1 MNNETLVTEKKVAK
15 KPAFVPSEHQKNIF
29 DFINLDTKNAVISA
43 VAGSGKTTTLLKSLE
58 LIPVNKTVLFLAFN
72 KSISDELRDRVPKRN
87 GLEVKTVHGFGY
99 SILNDNFK
107 TEIDNSKYRIIY
119 KNIIDFYS
127 KNDATEIKKY
137 NFNKEHIGYI
147 EEIRKCIGN
156 RDLFDSDFRE
166 NVFKLCNLG
175 RLHFINFEV
184 KSIGVSELTLLSN
197 IHSIPNVDYEC
208 EAAWYLS
215 KLGVFYT
222 DMIDYTDM
230 IFLPNFVKYNVPK
243 YDFVFIDECQDLN
256 TCQRLLMIQAMKP
269 DDGRFI
275 AVGDPKQAIYSFA
288 GADAESYKK
297 LKDLPNTIELP
308 LSVTYRCAKE
318 IVDRVKHINPEIEPS
333 SKKKKGI
340 ILENFSYL
348 NIKDGDMVLCR
359 NTFPVVSLCIRLLC
373 EGKKAFII
381 GSDIGL
387 SLKNMITNSERKR
400 EEYNMVNV
408 ISRLT
413 HEKDKMIEKIMTKNG
428 VSKQEASKDN
438 MVVLFKEKIE
448 IIDALTEDLT
458 NPDDVIKKIEKIFSN
473 EKKQGICLS
482 NIHKSKGL
490 ESERV
495 FILHPELMPS
505 KQATLSWQLEQESN
519 LMYVAYTRAKKTLGF
534 ITDYDAW
541 NSDNTKP
548 KIINKIV
555 ESKHF
560 GLLGSKMYLELTIVD
575 KREINSQ
582 FGKTNVYDML
592 DKDGNRFSKFGSIP
606 DYLFDDTDK
615 KDEVGTTICFYGI
628 IKDHKV
634 FKGENIT
641 GIGKMGKH

>member
-1 MNNETLVTEKKVAK
+1 
-15 KPAFVPSEHQKNIF
+15 
-29 DFINLDTKNAVISA
+29 
-43 VAGSGKTTTLLKSLE
+43 
-58 LIPVNKTVLFLAFN
+58 
-72 KSISDELRDRVPKRN
+72 
-87 GLEVKTVHGFGY
+87 
-99 SILNDNFK
+99 
-107 TEIDNSKYRIIY
+107 
-119 KNIIDFYS
+119 
-127 KNDATEIKKY
+127 
-137 NFNKEHIGYI
+137 
-147 EEIRKCIGN
+147 
-156 RDLFDSDFRE
+156 
-166 NVFKLCNLG
+166 
-175 RLHFINFEV
+175 
-184 KSIGVSELTLLSN
+184 
-197 IHSIPNVDYEC
+197 
-208 EAAWYLS
+208 
-215 KLGVFYT
+215 
-222 DMIDYTDM
+222 
-230 IFLPNFVKYNVPK
+230 
-243 YDFVFIDECQDLN
+243 
-256 TCQRLLMIQAMKP
+256 
-269 DDGRFI
+269 
-275 AVGDPKQAIYSFA
+275 
-288 GADAESYKK
+288 
-297 LKDLPNTIELP
+297 
-308 LSVTYRCAKE
+308 
-318 IVDRVKHINPEIEPS
+318 
-333 SKKKKGI
+333 
-340 ILENFSYL
+340 
-348 NIKDGDMVLCR
+348 
-359 NTFPVVSLCIRLLC
+359 
-373 EGKKAFII
+373 
-381 GSDIGL
+381 
-387 SLKNMITNSERKR
+387 
-400 EEYNMVNV
+400 MVNV

-413 HEKDKMIEKIMTKNG
+413 HAKDKMIEKIMTKNG

-541 NSDNTKP
+541 DSDNSKP

-606 DYLFDDTDK
+606 DYLFDDDGK
-615 KDEVGTTICFYGI
+615 KDEVGTTISFYGI

-641 GIGKMGKH
+641 GIGKMGKY